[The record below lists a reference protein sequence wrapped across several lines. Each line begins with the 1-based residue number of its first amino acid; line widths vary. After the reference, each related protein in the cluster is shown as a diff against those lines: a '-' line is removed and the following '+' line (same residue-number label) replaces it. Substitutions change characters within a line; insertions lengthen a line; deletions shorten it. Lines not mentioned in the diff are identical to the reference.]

1 MLQLNQDVITEETS
15 DDLEEEKISEE
26 DLELIEL

>member
-26 DLELIEL
+26 NLELTEQ

>member
-26 DLELIEL
+26 NLELIEL

>member
-26 DLELIEL
+26 NLELTEL